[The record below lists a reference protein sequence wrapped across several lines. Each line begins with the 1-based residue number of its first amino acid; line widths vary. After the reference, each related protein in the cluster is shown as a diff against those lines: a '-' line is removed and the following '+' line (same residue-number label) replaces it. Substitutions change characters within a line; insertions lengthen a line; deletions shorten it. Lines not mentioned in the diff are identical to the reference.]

1 MSIKLKLIKGLSYRG
16 GKEGILKA
24 TKDKPFCFVETMEE
38 AEAAIAS
45 GHFQL
50 VEVPKVEVPK
60 TEVPKQPSNPSPDK
74 SIGKMTKDELEAY
87 AVEIGV
93 DISECKNN
101 DERKD
106 AIKNA
111 LEKAESKKPEPDNDG
126 DGSDDDSSKVPFE
139 EEKGE

>member
-24 TKDKPFCFVETMEE
+24 TKDKPFCFVETMDE

-50 VEVPKVEVPK
+50 VEVPKVKELEK
-60 TEVPKQPSNPSPDK
+60 PSNPEATK
-74 SIGKMTKDELEAY
+74 GIGKMTKDELESY

-93 DISECKNN
+93 DISDCKNN

-106 AIKNA
+106 TIKKA
-111 LEKAESKKPEPDNDG
+111 LEKAESNQPEPDNDG
-126 DGSDDDSSKVPFE
+126 EYSNDDSSKVPFV